1 MKMCLLSADDR
12 LIKRLYKAVLPQYPI
27 IENISPNL
35 TPKTKHINQLKCEPN
50 RSAIKIKKDGKHI
63 AHRPTVIHERN
74 DLSVIPTQQFPP
86 GGELTAN
93 FNFISLSAK
102 SLRYNLSLSP
112 VLSANLALNWRRI
125 DNTQER
131 STRHTANLSL

>member
-1 MKMCLLSADDR
+1 MKMCLLSTDDR
-12 LIKRLYKAVLPQYPI
+12 LIKRLYKAILPQYPI
-27 IENISPNL
+27 IESTSPNL
-35 TPKTKHINQLKCEPN
+35 TPKAKHVNQLKCEPN
-50 RSAIKIKKDGKHI
+50 RSAIKKDDKHI
-63 AHRPTVIHERN
+63 AHRPTVIRERN
-74 DLSVIPTQQFPP
+74 DLSVIPIQQFPP
-86 GGELTAN
+86 SGELTAI

-112 VLSANLALNWRRI
+112 VLSAQLSLNWRRI